1 MLLIVQTQQYTGMLG
16 ITEASII
23 LWMAIQSN
31 DHVIPSKSPVCG
43 KNGSN
48 L

>member
-1 MLLIVQTQQYTGMLG
+1 MLLIVQTQLYTGRLG
-16 ITEASII
+16 ITEASVI

-31 DHVIPSKSPVCG
+31 DHVIPSRSPVCG
-43 KNGSN
+43 KNEPK